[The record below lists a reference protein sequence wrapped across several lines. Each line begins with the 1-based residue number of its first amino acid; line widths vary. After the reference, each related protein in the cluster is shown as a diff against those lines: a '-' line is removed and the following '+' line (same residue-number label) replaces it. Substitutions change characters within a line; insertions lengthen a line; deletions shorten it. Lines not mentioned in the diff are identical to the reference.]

1 MHRPSRGLLHDCKT
15 LRNLLQP
22 SFQALPVTRPR
33 DVGGAAAGA
42 GLALAPGQP
51 LPLLQAARGHAQ
63 AARLPALRV
72 HTLPQQGEQQSTTIV
87 N

>member
-1 MHRPSRGLLHDCKT
+1 MSPG
-15 LRNLLQP
+15 
-22 SFQALPVTRPR
+22 R

-51 LPLLQAARGHAQ
+51 LPLLQAARGHAE
-63 AARLPALRV
+63 AARLPPLRV
-72 HTLPQQGEQQSTTIV
+72 LALPQQGQQQSTTIV